1 MTDRGEPFL
10 DVLDAEL
17 AEARRRLATIVDR
30 LDALG
35 ELHRRATVIQ
45 ARLQH
50 RHVEFADLELD
61 ASRKGEEGRAR
72 LASLCRRIAEEGETD
87 GTVFDP
93 PRP

>member
-1 MTDRGEPFL
+1 MTDRGEPLL
-10 DVLDAEL
+10 DVLDAGL
-17 AEARRRLATIVDR
+17 GDARRQLEALVDR

-45 ARLQH
+45 ARLRH

-72 LASLCRRIAEEGETD
+72 LASLCRRIAAEGETD
-87 GTVFDP
+87 D
-93 PRP
+93 

>member
-1 MTDRGEPFL
+1 MSDLEPLL

-17 AEARRRLATIVDR
+17 AEARRRLAPLVDR
-30 LDALG
+30 ADALG

-45 ARLQH
+45 ARLRH

-61 ASRKGEEGRAR
+61 ASRTGEVERAR
-72 LASLCRRIAEEGETD
+72 LASLCRRIAAEGETD
-87 GTVFDP
+87 GIAADP